1 MAFRIFYAWQSD
13 LPRRIGKDL
22 IQQALEDAS
31 ALLNTDVEIQAAVRE
46 VEVDHDT
53 RNVSASPAIAET
65 IFRKIEESDAFIAD
79 LSLVQSG
86 QAERKAPNPNVLIE
100 YGYALHALDD
110 RRIIGVFNQAFGDP
124 NDLPFD
130 IRHRRWPIRYRADA
144 EQRSDRA
151 RLGEIRRALA
161 SELARA
167 IRSVIADLETAASS
181 EEQPVIEPG
190 RRATDQFPWT
200 GGFVRHTGGFVGHN
214 GDRRMAFPED
224 PSLYLRLQPRIG
236 APHMGHARALQV
248 ASDGLQTLGYWYFD
262 GMSSGRGRHGTV
274 VFKASPDD
282 SSRAL
287 AASMLARN
295 GGLHGVNCYHLGL
308 HGPRANVEPYIL
320 TTLIEEILIDGLEN
334 FLTVAE
340 DGLDLEPPLDLSVGL
355 EGIENFQ
362 LAVDHAYFHHTRV
375 GPILLERIDE
385 HLVVDSYSRDP
396 FDLLRPFFER
406 IYDEAGGSRPETRI
420 VGQAERQ
427 GRSKKRGTGRE

>member
-22 IQQALEDAS
+22 IQQALVDAS
-31 ALLNTDVEIQAAVRE
+31 GLLNADVEIRAAVRG
-46 VEVDHDT
+46 VELDHDT
-53 RNVSASPAIAET
+53 RNVSGSPAIAET
-65 IFRKIEESDAFIAD
+65 IFGKIERSDAFIAD

-110 RRIIGVFNQAFGDP
+110 RRIIGVFNEAFGDP

-151 RLGEIRRALA
+151 ALREIRRGLA
-161 SELARA
+161 SNLARA
-167 IRSVIADLETAASS
+167 IRSVIADLGTAASP
-181 EEQPVIEPG
+181 EEQRAIEPG

-200 GGFVRHTGGFVGHN
+200 GGFVRHN
-214 GDRRMAFPED
+214 DNRRMAFPEG

-236 APHMGHARALQV
+236 APHMNHARTLQV
-248 ASDGLQTLGYWYFD
+248 ASDGLQPLGYYYLD
-262 GMSSGRGRHGTV
+262 GMSSGRSRDGTV
-274 VFKASPDD
+274 VFTTCPDD
-282 SSRAL
+282 PSKAL
-287 AASMLARN
+287 AAGMLARN
-295 GGLHGVNCYHLGL
+295 GDLHGVNCYHLGL
-308 HGPRANVEPYIL
+308 HGPRVDAKPYIS

-340 DGLDLEPPLDLSVGL
+340 DGLGLEPPLDLSVGW
-355 EGIENFQ
+355 EGVENFH
-362 LAVDHAYFHHTRV
+362 LAVDSRYFHDTRV

-385 HLVVDSYSRDP
+385 RLVVDSYSRDP
-396 FDLLRPFFER
+396 FEIMSPFFER
-406 IYDEAGGSRPETRI
+406 IYDEAGSRRPESRTS
-420 VGQAERQ
+420 GQAERQ
-427 GRSKKRGTGRE
+427 GRSKKRGIGRE

>member
-13 LPRRIGKDL
+13 LPRGIGKDL
-22 IQQALEDAS
+22 IQQALVDTSE
-31 ALLNTDVEIQAAVRE
+31 LLNADVEIQAAVRGI
-46 VEVDHDT
+46 EVDHDT
-53 RNVSASPAIAET
+53 RNVPGSPAIAET
-65 IFRKIEESDAFIAD
+65 IFGKIKQSDAFIAD
-79 LSLVQSG
+79 LTLVQSG
-86 QAERKAPNPNVLIE
+86 GADRKAPNPNVLIE

-110 RRIIGVFNQAFGDP
+110 RRIIGVFNEAFGDP

-151 RLGEIRRALA
+151 RLREIRRALA
-161 SELARA
+161 SKMAHA
-167 IRSVIADLETAASS
+167 IRSVIAELGTAASP
-181 EEQPVIEPG
+181 EERPAIEPG
-190 RRATDQFPWT
+190 RRSTDQFPWT

-214 GDRRMAFPED
+214 GDRRMAFPEG
-224 PSLYLRLQPRIG
+224 PSLYMRLQPRIG
-236 APHMGHARALQV
+236 APHMDQARTLQV
-248 ASDGLQTLGYWYFD
+248 VSDGLQTLGYYYFN

-308 HGPRANVEPYIL
+308 HGPEVEAEPYIL
-320 TTLIEEILIDGLEN
+320 TTLIEEILTDGLEN

-340 DGLDLEPPLDLSVGL
+340 DGLGLEPPLDLSVGW
-355 EGIENFQ
+355 EGIENFH
-362 LAVDHAYFHHTRV
+362 LAVDHAYFHHTWV

-396 FDLLRPFFER
+396 FDLLHPFFER
-406 IYDEAGGSRPETRI
+406 IYDEAGSSRPESRT